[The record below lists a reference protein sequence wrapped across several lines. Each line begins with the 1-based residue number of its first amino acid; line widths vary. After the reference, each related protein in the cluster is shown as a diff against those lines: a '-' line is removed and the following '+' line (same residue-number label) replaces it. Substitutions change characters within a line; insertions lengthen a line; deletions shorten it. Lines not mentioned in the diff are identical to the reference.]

1 MKDVFD
7 KIDEQTKTWEYQ
19 KSAKLTA
26 KMIRYSNQHL
36 DKPLD
41 ADNVAKLTGLSENT
55 VKQIL
60 AGIWKN
66 KHDYEIVEKELNQ
79 LLKKG

>member
-1 MKDVFD
+1 MKDIFD
-7 KIDEQTKTWEYQ
+7 KIDQQAKTWEYR
-19 KSAKLTA
+19 KSAELTA
-26 KMIRYSNQHL
+26 KMIRYNNRHS
-36 DKPLD
+36 DKVID
-41 ADNVAKLTGLSENT
+41 ADNIAELTGLSENV

-66 KHDYEIVEKELNQ
+66 KHDYEVVEGKLDQ

>member
-7 KIDEQTKTWEYQ
+7 KINEHAKTWEYQ
-19 KSAKLTA
+19 KSAELTA
-26 KMIRYSNQHL
+26 KMIQYNNQCP
-36 DKPLD
+36 DKALN
-41 ADNVAKLTGLSENT
+41 ANKVAELTGVSEDV